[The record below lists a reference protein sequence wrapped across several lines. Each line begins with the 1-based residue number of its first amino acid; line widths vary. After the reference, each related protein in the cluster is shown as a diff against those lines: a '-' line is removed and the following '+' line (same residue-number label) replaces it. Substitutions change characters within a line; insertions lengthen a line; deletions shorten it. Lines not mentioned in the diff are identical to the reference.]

1 VTDATAARGSSPR
14 SELRIELESLDR
26 VDVQELLDDHLQ
38 DMRKTSPPESVH
50 ALTAAELAQDG
61 VSFWTV
67 RAVDGTLLGCGALR
81 QIDVD
86 AGELKSMRTV
96 PSARGRGVGA
106 AMLEHLIGEC
116 RRRGYRSVHLETGS
130 QDFFSAARRLYA
142 RAGFMETPPFGDYT
156 HDPNSTY
163 MGLRLH

>member
-1 VTDATAARGSSPR
+1 MTTPGSTSPR
-14 SELRIELESLDR
+14 PELRIQQESLESA
-26 VDVQELLDDHLQ
+26 DVQELLDEHLN
-38 DMRKTSPPESVH
+38 DMRTTSPPESVH
-50 ALTAAELAQDG
+50 ALTAAELAKDG

-67 RAVDGTLLGCGALR
+67 RSVDGTLLGCGALR
-81 QIDVD
+81 QIDPD

-106 AMLEHLIGEC
+106 AMLDHLIDEC

-130 QDFFSAARRLYA
+130 QDFFSPARRLYA
-142 RAGFMETPPFGDYT
+142 RAGFVETPPFGDYT

-163 MGLRLH
+163 MGLLLR